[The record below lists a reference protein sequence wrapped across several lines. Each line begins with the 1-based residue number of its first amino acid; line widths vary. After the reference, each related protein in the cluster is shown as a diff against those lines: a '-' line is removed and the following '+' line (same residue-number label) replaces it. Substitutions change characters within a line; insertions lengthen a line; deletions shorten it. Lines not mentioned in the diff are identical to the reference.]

1 MKDIESRT
9 GRQSRTWELV
19 DQLTAKISASL
30 SSSWYLRR
38 NLRLRQPG
46 RNSVESVV
54 QLRREVKPFLECLGN
69 WILDTFDLKFWDA
82 IHH

>member
-38 NLRLRQPG
+38 NLRLRQAG
-46 RNSVESVV
+46 RNSVKSVV

-69 WILDTFDLKFWDA
+69 WILDTFDLRFCDA